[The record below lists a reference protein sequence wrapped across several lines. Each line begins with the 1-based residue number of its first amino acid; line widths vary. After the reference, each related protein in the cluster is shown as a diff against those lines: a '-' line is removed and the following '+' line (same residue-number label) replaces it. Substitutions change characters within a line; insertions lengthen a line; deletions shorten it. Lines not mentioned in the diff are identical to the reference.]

1 MNRKKPG
8 QRKNVQEKTTQEEK
22 TQERNGQ
29 KKRTQEE
36 NDAHSKLLKRQPEE
50 QDPSNERDIMF
61 WISDLPDSYILE
73 ADQAGKGKKRKGG
86 KHMQKIL
93 WTGVGV
99 SAAAVIG
106 TIGLFGTGKLHLNH
120 VAKTPAQLEKTTPEE
135 NGTQGQPETM
145 PEEAEMMMTTEE
157 ETTALESEGISNPL
171 VVGVETQMEDFSHP
185 EKSTVNWETAEED
198 PAEYSIEYRTT
209 EYETAEDVSIDYG
222 TAESITVEEGTAEPI
237 TIQTPDKKN
246 SQTEVVIGALDAYYG
261 VIAEIS
267 ADSICVQ
274 GLEDNDTN
282 HRGVIEYSKDDI
294 AAVSG
299 WIGDASCTSVD
310 DLQVGD
316 RVCMIENGDG
326 SSSEGA
332 DKASFQGVAKVIVIS
347 RDEVNGD
354 KTISTQQELMEEAIY
369 YARKLGKKASDTEY
383 VKNMQISDE
392 LMSYVQKVAGL
403 SDAKPTGAM
412 QMNLSDMGSYLKD
425 VEGETDITVT
435 DEINNLLAGSVA
447 TLMLGY
453 SNDTKALAGYSLFS
467 DNQYLNMEIQT
478 TAALWLYY
486 GNELPSVICVF
497 IPRSGG
503 TEIKVN
509 ALDAASYQSVY
520 DQINVTSENDQST
533 NLTQYLAQ
541 TAVIYKDLDTFDYSY
556 LDNITDYSYLTE
568 GMAFATAVDTP
579 SDTAYFTELIDEIGN
594 TAVNGDAG
602 DTLADLFTASDEV
615 NTYVKQAQERLE
627 QIGQGSAV
635 GTLQVYQMPSNSIS
649 GVFSAETAVAWLVNG
664 YGTNQIAANLVVSK
678 IVHERLTMRPIT
690 KDWTQDV
697 VLKYSLSDV
706 TLLVSVQKA
715 DNLYFQINVNFIWHD
730 DKYNEDDLIGAMEEL
745 GFVEMTY

>member
-8 QRKNVQEKTTQEEK
+8 QGKDVQEKTTQEEK
-22 TQERNGQ
+22 TQERNVQ

-36 NDAHSKLLKRQPEE
+36 NDTHSKLLNRQPEQ

-73 ADQAGKGKKRKGG
+73 ADQAGKRTKRKGG
-86 KHMQKIL
+86 KRMQKVL
-93 WTGVGV
+93 WTGIGV

-157 ETTALESEGISNPL
+157 ETTAFESEGISNPL
-171 VVGVETQMEDFSHP
+171 VIGVETQMEDFSHP
-185 EKSTVNWETAEED
+185 EESSVNWETAEEN
-198 PAEYSIEYRTT
+198 PTEYSIEYRTT
-209 EYETAEDVSIDYG
+209 EYGTAEDGTIDYG
-222 TAESITVEEGTAEPI
+222 TAEDITVENGTMNPLA
-237 TIQTPDKKN
+237 IQTPDKKN
-246 SQTEVVIGALDAYYG
+246 SQTEVVIGSLDAYYG

-267 ADSICVQ
+267 VDSICVQ

-282 HRGVIEYSKDDI
+282 HRGLIEYSKDDI

-383 VKNMQISDE
+383 FKKMQLSDE
-392 LMSYVQKVAGL
+392 LMNYVQKATGL

-412 QMNLSDMGSYLKD
+412 QIDLSSLGAYL
-425 VEGETDITVT
+425 VENELETKFTVT
-435 DEINNLLAGSVA
+435 DEINNMMASSLA
-447 TLMLGY
+447 TMMLG
-453 SNDTKALAGYSLFS
+453 STNDVTALAGYSVLS
-467 DNQYLNMEIQT
+467 DDQYLNMEVQT
-478 TAALWLYY
+478 TTALWLYY
-486 GNELPSVICVF
+486 GDDLPSVMCVF
-497 IPRSGG
+497 IPKPGG

-509 ALDAASYQSVY
+509 VLDAASYQNVY
-520 DQINVTSENDQST
+520 NQTNIMSET
-533 NLTQYLAQ
+533 NNITDLTEWLAQ
-541 TAVIYKDLDTFDYSY
+541 FAVIYNDLDTFDYSY
-556 LDNITDYSYLTE
+556 LDNVTDDSSLTE
-568 GMAFATAVDTP
+568 GLALTTAADT
-579 SDTAYFTELIDEIGN
+579 SADKDYFNALLGEIVETSVTGEPW
-594 TAVNGDAG
+594 
-602 DTLADLFTASDEV
+602 DTLADLFTSSDEV
-615 NTYVKQAQERLE
+615 AIYVEQAQEQLK
-627 QIGQGSAV
+627 QVAQGSV
-635 GTLQVYQMPSNSIS
+635 TGTFQVYQVPSDSD
-649 GVFSAETAVAWLVNG
+649 FSAGQVISLIGNG
-664 YGTNQIAANLVVSK
+664 YGGNQLAANSVMSN
-678 IVHERLTMRPIT
+678 IVHQRLAMQPIT

-715 DNLYFQINVNFIWHD
+715 DNLYLQINVNFIWHD
-730 DKYNEDDLIGAMEEL
+730 DTYKETDLTDAMAL
-745 GFVEMTY
+745 AGLVEITD

>member
-8 QRKNVQEKTTQEEK
+8 QGKDVQEKATQEKK
-22 TQERNGQ
+22 TQEKNVQ

-36 NDAHSKLLKRQPEE
+36 NDTHSKLLNRQPEQ

-86 KHMQKIL
+86 KRMQKIL

-106 TIGLFGTGKLHLNH
+106 TIGLFGTGKLHLNN

-135 NGTQGQPETM
+135 NGTQGQSETM
-145 PEEAEMMMTTEE
+145 PEEAEMMLTTEE
-157 ETTALESEGISNPL
+157 ETTAFESAGVSNPL
-171 VVGVETQMEDFSHP
+171 VIGAETQTEDFSHP
-185 EKSTVNWETAEED
+185 EESSVNWETAED
-198 PAEYSIEYRTT
+198 IT
-209 EYETAEDVSIDYG
+209 IDNG
-222 TAESITVEEGTAEPI
+222 TAENITVENGTTDELM
-237 TIQTPDKKN
+237 IQTPDKKD
-246 SQTEVVIGALDAYYG
+246 SQTEIVIGSLDAYYG
-261 VIAEIS
+261 VIAEIG

-274 GLEDNDTN
+274 GLEDNDAN
-282 HRGVIEYSKDDI
+282 HRGMIAYSKDDI

-299 WIGDASCTSVD
+299 WIGDMSCTSVD

-326 SSSEGA
+326 ASAEGA

-354 KTISTQQELMEEAIY
+354 KTIESSQTLMEESVY

-383 VKNMQISDE
+383 FKKMQLSDE
-392 LMSYVQKVAGL
+392 LMSYVEVATGL

-412 QMNLSDMGSYLKD
+412 QLNLSEFGSYLMQI
-425 VEGETDITVT
+425 EGETAFTMT
-435 DEINNLLAGSVA
+435 DEINNMIASSLATMLLGD
-447 TLMLGY
+447 
-453 SNDTKALAGYSLFS
+453 SNDTKALAGYVVLS
-467 DNQYLNMEIQT
+467 DNQYLNMEIRT
-478 TAALWLYY
+478 TTALWLYY
-486 GNELPSVICVF
+486 GDDLPSVMCVF

-541 TAVIYKDLDTFDYSY
+541 LAVIYNDLDTFDYSY
-556 LDNITDYSYLTE
+556 LDNVVDDSYLTE
-568 GMAFATAVDTP
+568 GLALATAVDTP
-579 SDTAYFTELIDEIGN
+579 SDKEYFTELVDEIAKTTVTGE
-594 TAVNGDAG
+594 TWDI
-602 DTLADLFTASDEV
+602 LANLFTSSGEV
-615 NTYVKQAQERLE
+615 NTYVKQAQEQLE
-627 QIGQGSAV
+627 QVAQGNAK
-635 GTLQVYQMPSNSIS
+635 GTLQVYQAPSDSI
-649 GVFSAETAVAWLVNG
+649 FSAGQVISLMGNS
-664 YGTNQIAANLVVSK
+664 YGGNQLAANSVMSN
-678 IVHERLTMRPIT
+678 IVHERLAVHPIT
-690 KDWTQDV
+690 KDWKQDV

-706 TLLVSVQKA
+706 TLLVSMQKA
-715 DNLYFQINVNFIWHD
+715 DNLYLQINVNFIWHD
-730 DKYNEDDLIGAMEEL
+730 DKYNEDDLIGAIEEL
-745 GFVEMTY
+745 GFVEITY

>member
-8 QRKNVQEKTTQEEK
+8 QGKDVQEKK
-22 TQERNGQ
+22 AQERNVQ

-36 NDAHSKLLKRQPEE
+36 NDTHSKLLNRQPEQ

-73 ADQAGKGKKRKGG
+73 ADQARKGKKRKGG
-86 KHMQKIL
+86 KRMQKIL

-106 TIGLFGTGKLHLNH
+106 TISLFGTGKLHLNN

-145 PEEAEMMMTTEE
+145 PEEAEMMLTTEE
-157 ETTALESEGISNPL
+157 ETTAFESAGISNPL
-171 VVGVETQMEDFSHP
+171 VIGAETQAEDFSHP
-185 EKSTVNWETAEED
+185 EESSVNWETAEEGT
-198 PAEYSIEYRTT
+198 AEYSIEYRTT
-209 EYETAEDVSIDYG
+209 EYETAEDITIDNG
-222 TAESITVEEGTAEPI
+222 TAENITVENGTTDELM
-237 TIQTPDKKN
+237 IQTPDKKD
-246 SQTEVVIGALDAYYG
+246 SQTEVVIGSLDAYYG
-261 VIAEIS
+261 VIAEIG

-274 GLEDNDTN
+274 GLEDNDAN
-282 HRGVIEYSKDDI
+282 HRGMMEYSKDDI
-294 AAVSG
+294 AVVSG
-299 WIGDASCTSVD
+299 WIGDVSCTSVD

-326 SSSEGA
+326 SSVEGA
-332 DKASFQGVAKVIVIS
+332 DKVNFQGVAKVIVIS

-354 KTISTQQELMEEAIY
+354 KTIESSQTLMEESVY

-383 VKNMQISDE
+383 FKKMQLSDE
-392 LMSYVQKVAGL
+392 LMSYVEVATGL

-412 QMNLSDMGSYLKD
+412 QLNLSEFGSYLMQI
-425 VEGETDITVT
+425 EGETAFTMT
-435 DEINNLLAGSVA
+435 DEINNMIASSLATMLLGDS
-447 TLMLGY
+447 
-453 SNDTKALAGYSLFS
+453 SDTKALAGYAVLS

-478 TAALWLYY
+478 TTALWLYY
-486 GNELPSVICVF
+486 GDDLPSVMCVF

-509 ALDAASYQSVY
+509 MLDAASYQSVY

-533 NLTQYLAQ
+533 SLTQYLAQ
-541 TAVIYKDLDTFDYSY
+541 LAVIYNDLDTFDYSY
-556 LDNITDYSYLTE
+556 LDNVADDSYLTE
-568 GMAFATAVDTP
+568 GLALATAVDTP
-579 SDTAYFTELIDEIGN
+579 SDKDYFTELVDEIAKTTVTGE
-594 TAVNGDAG
+594 TWDA
-602 DTLADLFTASDEV
+602 LANLFTSSGEV
-615 NTYVKQAQERLE
+615 IAYVDQAREQLE
-627 QIGQGSAV
+627 QVAKGNAK
-635 GTLQVYQMPSNSIS
+635 GTLQVYQAPSDNIL
-649 GVFSAETAVAWLVNG
+649 SARQLVTFIGNG
-664 YGTNQIAANLVVSK
+664 YGGVDQLAANSVMSN
-678 IVHERLTMRPIT
+678 IVHERLAMHPIT

-697 VLKYSLSDV
+697 VLKYSLPTV

-715 DNLYFQINVNFIWHD
+715 DNLYLQINVNFIWHD